1 MNNNQ
6 LIENFIKENDFN
18 KGILEDSKINSTEEI
33 SYVID
38 KNGFYKN
45 DENVLAITSPT
56 IAEFYRDYYLYLFN
70 SIDNKY
76 LHYFPR
82 AESFESKNS
91 CYDGIDN
98 NFDGKIDAEDDGCK

>member
-38 KNGFYKN
+38 KNGLYYIIDEIKHFFGVYKQLEGKTMKVLELHN
-45 DENVLAITSPT
+45 AEEAKEVVQRAVDEYI
-56 IAEFYRDYYLYLFN
+56 
-70 SIDNKY
+70 
-76 LHYFPR
+76 
-82 AESFESKNS
+82 SKFLS
-91 CYDGIDN
+91 LS
-98 NFDGKIDAEDDGCK
+98 

>member
-38 KNGFYKN
+38 KKRI
-45 DENVLAITSPT
+45 L
-56 IAEFYRDYYLYLFN
+56 
-70 SIDNKY
+70 
-76 LHYFPR
+76 
-82 AESFESKNS
+82 
-91 CYDGIDN
+91 
-98 NFDGKIDAEDDGCK
+98 